1 MVHQQINFMLEIN
14 THGVIPANTYR
25 GVGGRATHDYRD
37 IGGRVTP
44 GRLQGCKRLKSY
56 GTGFPAVTEEA
67 KAEAGIQS
75 NNVPPGRRTK
85 FTGYRISP
93 ADFPV

>member
-1 MVHQQINFMLEIN
+1 MPMH
-14 THGVIPANTYR
+14 TYR
-25 GVGGRATHDYRD
+25 DVGGTTPWMGEVEPRREQRSRAKHDYRE

-67 KAEAGIQS
+67 KAEAGIQLEIE
-75 NNVPPGRRTK
+75 
-85 FTGYRISP
+85 FHL
-93 ADFPV
+93 